1 MSKVN
6 VVEKDG
12 KKYIDGKEV
21 LCEYDL
27 EINYIKVVVLFL
39 GSIIFLMY
47 MKSKEFDVNIVW
59 WIFSFGTIIV
69 TIIEII
75 KNIKSNAIKKIYI
88 TNKNF
93 ITPNGNKISMDE
105 IYFKYKDY
113 GYFGWRIWNE
123 INFYQNNSFIFYTK
137 VDENSEEY
145 KNFMDTLV
153 KVSGNQDVVK
163 KLQRYYAKRKLIQT
177 GEKDGK

>member
-1 MSKVN
+1 
-6 VVEKDG
+6 
-12 KKYIDGKEV
+12 
-21 LCEYDL
+21 
-27 EINYIKVVVLFL
+27 
-39 GSIIFLMY
+39 MY

-59 WIFSFGTIIV
+59 WIFSFGAIII

-75 KNIKSNAIKKIYI
+75 KNIKSNAIKKINI

-93 ITPNGNKISMDE
+93 ITFNGNKISMDE